1 MSKQMEAKTARI
13 KVLKAKENRT
23 TYESQCLANA
33 MYTVENR
40 TLSKVYKNLLSVM
53 ESEKPSELKDEIL
66 RMLGEYDF
74 PTDRQFVNMAKKG
87 KMKKYWS
94 IWDGLGIVRKFNKKA
109 VQQKKAAKQQAK
121 ESKKTMEIVK
131 KAA

>member
-94 IWDGLGIVRKFNKKA
+94 IWDGFG
-109 VQQKKAAKQQAK
+109 
-121 ESKKTMEIVK
+121 S
-131 KAA
+131 